1 MASKIKVDQIQTAD
15 GSGTIALQNQLSGM
29 TTASVPTLDYTKLP
43 AGSIIQTVHMVNT
56 RSGNTSSTS
65 TSYVHLNNGAANY
78 SLAITPKYSN
88 SYIMGVISLPG
99 VAQKKNNASVAF
111 AVFKN
116 DSEWEV
122 LDSHLGYHNQ
132 GTGNIHAGHQHFT
145 SQFIDTNVG
154 STNATTYDVRAKCTA
169 GGEFRIFDNHITTN
183 YRTHFTL
190 MEIKQ

>member
-15 GSGTIALQNQLSGM
+15 GTGTIALQNQLSGM
-29 TTASVPTLDYTKLP
+29 TNLSLPT
-43 AGSIIQTVHMVNT
+43 GSIIQTVHMVST
-56 RSGNTSSTS
+56 RSGSTNSTS
-65 TSYVHLNNGAANY
+65 TSYVHCNNGNQNY
-78 SLAITPKYSN
+78 TATITPKYSN
-88 SYIMGVISLPG
+88 SYIMGIISIAG
-99 VAQKKNNASVAF
+99 VAQKKNNHSIGF

-116 DSEWEV
+116 DSEWQM

-132 GTGNIHAGHQHFT
+132 GTGNIHAGHQHFS

-154 STNATTYDVRAKCTA
+154 STSATTYDVRAKCTS
-169 GGEFRIFDNHITTN
+169 GGEFRVFDNHISPT